1 VVIVDTWHR
10 MTPVYQ
16 ILPSI
21 LDEILMCGV
30 EKDDILIVMAHGV
43 HASLTEENM
52 IQKKLSRKV
61 YSRFKVFEHTR
72 FDKNVKFDFVG
83 FSVLVTLYG

>member
-1 VVIVDTWHR
+1 MVIVDTWDR

-16 ILPSI
+16 ILLSI

-43 HASLTEENM
+43 HASLTEEKYDP
-52 IQKKLSRKV
+52 KKA
-61 YSRFKVFEHTR
+61 
-72 FDKNVKFDFVG
+72 G
-83 FSVLVTLYG
+83 